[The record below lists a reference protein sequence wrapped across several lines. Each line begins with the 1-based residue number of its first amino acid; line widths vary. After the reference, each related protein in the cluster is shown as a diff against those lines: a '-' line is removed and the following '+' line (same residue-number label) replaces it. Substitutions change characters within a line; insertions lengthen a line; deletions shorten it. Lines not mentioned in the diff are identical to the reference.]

1 MGKTRREKNNIL
13 FGLTNVKRCLLA
25 ALFSVAAFPA
35 LLLLALF
42 DAEFAAPYLLP
53 IAFFSIGSAAFA
65 LLLYPVAKNKIR
77 QYYDVAVWL
86 YLTAFHL
93 FFVYIAQENIL
104 FYYTVVLLAA
114 YIVLMPLE
122 SYAVMALGELVCF
135 AALLV
140 KSGVREL
147 SLGQLLFLA
156 GVHLFAFALSR
167 DFYNTKKKYA
177 SEEKMLRKERLES
190 EHDPLTGLMN
200 RRGMNR
206 RVEELWK
213 TGLKR
218 QEMVAA
224 FVIDIDLFKSYN
236 DRFGHLQGDECIRR
250 VAHSIADTVKNCG
263 IAARIGGEEFMVF
276 AHGRSV
282 QELCDLAEQVRENV
296 EQLHI
301 SKGTPEAYVTVS
313 VGVDVRCV
321 SGDVSLQGLYGRADK
336 ALYQAKQNGRN
347 CVRGLLSLKEYREKT
362 G

>member
-1 MGKTRREKNNIL
+1 MKKRREKNNMI

-25 ALFSVAAFPA
+25 ALVSAAVFPA

-42 DAEFAAPYLLP
+42 DSEFAAPYMIP
-53 IAFFSIGSAAFA
+53 FAFFSIGSAAFA
-65 LLLYPVAKNKIR
+65 LLFHQVAKNKIR
-77 QYYDVAVWL
+77 QYYDAVIWL
-86 YLTAFHL
+86 YLIAFHL
-93 FFVYIAQENIL
+93 FFIYIAQENIL
-104 FYYTVVLLAA
+104 FYYTVVLMSA

-122 SYAVMALGELVCF
+122 SYAVMILGELVCF
-135 AALLV
+135 AALIV

-147 SLGQLLFLA
+147 SVGQLLFLA

-167 DFYNTKKKYA
+167 DFYNTKKNCA
-177 SEEKMLRKERLES
+177 IEERKLRREMQES
-190 EHDPLTGLMN
+190 ERDPLTGLMN

-206 RVEELWK
+206 RVDELWQ
-213 TGLKR
+213 TSLKR
-218 QEMVAA
+218 KEMVAA

-263 IAARIGGEEFMVF
+263 LAARIGGEEFMVF
-276 AHGRSV
+276 VCGESAREIYS
-282 QELCDLAEQVRENV
+282 LAEQVRENV

-301 SKGTPEAYVTVS
+301 SKGMPEDYVTVS
-313 VGVDVRCV
+313 VGVDVRCA

-336 ALYQAKQNGRN
+336 ALYQAKQSGRN
-347 CVRGLLSLKEYREKT
+347 RVCGLQSLREYRKKT

>member
-167 DFYNTKKKYA
+167 DFYNTKRKYA

-206 RVEELWK
+206 CVEELWK

-250 VAHSIADTVKNCG
+250 VAHSIADTVKSCG

-301 SKGTPEAYVTVS
+301 SKGTPETYVTVS

-347 CVRGLLSLKEYREKT
+347 CVCGLLSLKEYREKT